1 MFLSPNRILKDRYR
15 ILSLLGQGGMGS
27 VYRGFD
33 AALDRPVAVKQLRP
47 AVAADATTAPAIKQ
61 QFEREAKILATLT
74 HPNLPR
80 VTDYFTDDNVPYLVM
95 DYIEGDTLSD
105 LLKQKHNGFPVIQ
118 VLNWADQIL
127 SALEYIHSHGVIHR
141 DLKPG
146 NLRLTPDGR
155 IFLVDFGLSKSLQSA
170 HPDTATMMRG
180 VGTAEYAPPEQYDST
195 LGHTDARA
203 DIYSL
208 GATLYHLLVGK
219 APATV
224 TQRMAEP
231 QTFQPVRDT
240 GALISPQIDQ
250 VITRAMAIERAK
262 RFPSAADMRAALKLA
277 APSRSTDPNSTRL
290 LGNVQSTSKRSTGWI
305 IGIGLLVIAAVA
317 LAFVILSSPRPPSS
331 VATTQTNS
339 AATQADVRIVTLSG
353 TSIPEYV
360 DIKNFGG
367 VTQTLTGWKLV
378 SAEGSQTFNFPNG
391 FALPPGVSVRLNSYT
406 GAINNPPSVLF
417 WVIDPIWKNSGD
429 KAILYD
435 DHGQVIS
442 THCYGDKCP

>member
-33 AALDRPVAVKQLRP
+33 TALDRPVAVKQLLP
-47 AVAADATTAPAIKQ
+47 AMASDATTTAAIKQ
-61 QFEREAKILATLT
+61 QFEREAKILAALT

-80 VTDYFTDDNVPYLVM
+80 VTDYFTDDNMPYLVM
-95 DYIEGDTLSD
+95 DYVEGDTLSD
-105 LLKQKHNGFPVIQ
+105 LLKQKRNGFPEIQ

-127 SALEYIHSHGVIHR
+127 SALDYIHAHGVIHR
-141 DLKPG
+141 DIKPG

-155 IFLVDFGLSKSLQSA
+155 IFLVDFGLSKSLQSE
-170 HPDTATMMRG
+170 HPETATMMRG

-231 QTFQPVRDT
+231 QSFQPMRDT
-240 GALISPQIDQ
+240 GALISPQIDR
-250 VITRAMAIERAK
+250 VINRAMEIERAK
-262 RFPSAADMRAALKLA
+262 RFASAADMRAALKLA
-277 APSRSTDPNSTRL
+277 APDRSTGSISTRL
-290 LGNVQSTSKRSTGWI
+290 LGNVTSQPKRSTGRI
-305 IGIGLLVIAAVA
+305 ALIGLISVA
-317 LAFVILSSPRPPSS
+317 LLAAAIVIVVTSSPSTRPPSTPT
-331 VATTQTNS
+331 ATTPIQP
-339 AATQADVRIVTLSG
+339 DVRIVTLSG
-353 TSIPEYV
+353 TSTPEYV

-378 SAEGSQTFNFPNG
+378 STEGQQTFNFPNG
-391 FALPPGVSVRLNSYT
+391 FALPPGASVRLSSYT
-406 GAINNPPSVLF
+406 GAINNPP
-417 WVIDPIWKNSGD
+417 
-429 KAILYD
+429 
-435 DHGQVIS
+435 
-442 THCYGDKCP
+442 T

>member
-1 MFLSPNRILKDRYR
+1 MFLSPNRILKDRYQ
-15 ILSLLGQGGMGS
+15 IISLLGQGGMGS

-33 AALDRPVAVKQLRP
+33 TALDRPVAVKQLRP
-47 AVAADATTAPAIKQ
+47 GVAADATTTAAIEQ
-61 QFEREAKILATLT
+61 QFEREAKILAALT
-74 HPNLPR
+74 QPNLPR
-80 VTDYFTDDNVPYLVM
+80 VTDYFTDDNVPYLIM

-105 LLKQKHNGFPVIQ
+105 LLKQKPNGFPENQ

-127 SALEYIHSHGVIHR
+127 SALEYIHQHGVIHR
-141 DLKPG
+141 DIKPG

-155 IFLVDFGLSKSLQSA
+155 IFLVDFGLSKSLQSE

-219 APATV
+219 APASV

-231 QTFQPVRDT
+231 QMFQPARDT
-240 GALISPQIDQ
+240 GALISPQVDQ
-250 VITRAMAIERAK
+250 VISRAMEIERAK

-277 APSRSTDPNSTRL
+277 APHRSTDPNSTRW
-290 LGNVQSTSKRSTGWI
+290 LGDVTSQPKRSTGRI
-305 IGIGLLVIAAVA
+305 ALIGLIGVAVLAATIGI
-317 LAFVILSSPRPPSS
+317 LATSSPSTRLPSMPT
-331 VATTQTNS
+331 VTDPI
-339 AATQADVRIVTLSG
+339 QADVRIVTLSG
-353 TSIPEYV
+353 TSIPEYL

-378 SAEGSQTFNFPNG
+378 STEGSQTFNFPNG
-391 FALPPGVSVRLNSYT
+391 FALPPGTRVRLNSYT

-417 WVIDPIWKNSGD
+417 WDIDPIWKNSGD

-442 THCYGDKCP
+442 TQCYGDKCP